1 MKNVTWKGIRF
12 QYLNTFKDMAQ
23 ENFDRI
29 SRVIKK
35 EVEIF
40 DLQKTE
46 DFKIAIMQYLEAM
59 ASSQEAITIQWEN
72 HLPKKIWAFW
82 RKKNISIELNT
93 L

>member
-1 MKNVTWKGIRF
+1 
-12 QYLNTFKDMAQ
+12 MAQ

-72 HLPKKIWAFW
+72 HLPKKI
-82 RKKNISIELNT
+82 
-93 L
+93 